1 MMNSDSQ
8 IENNKPEV
16 GNSGSSTA
24 LLTQS
29 QHRKSVTASKL
40 LNPLCYTGRH
50 SRQAALLL
58 GENSKKE

>member
-1 MMNSDSQ
+1 MMNHDTP
-8 IENNKPEV
+8 IENNKPGV
-16 GNSGSSTA
+16 GNSGSGTT

-50 SRQAALLL
+50 FQAGCLMM
-58 GENSKKE
+58 GENSMKE